1 MKSLFLIFLLL
12 TLIAGCK
19 QKTTSQLTTHS
30 GDLVLEEYYSSGQ
43 LKSSKLFYNEAQT
56 DYLYT
61 AYYENGDLMD
71 SVTYY
76 NNVPEGKRIFFEQA
90 SGLKHIEYY
99 LNGLLEGINMGIYKN
114 GVKNYEGF
122 RKAGHKAGEW
132 IFRNPE
138 GVSLTYEFFDSTGRL
153 VYFRK
158 YDERGNYQKSNGAV
172 LIHTSLSE
180 NLILPGDSLHA
191 GITAAVPPGCES
203 KLTIIVDGDQTDEET
218 ILTEIL
224 KTPRNSFGFL
234 VSEPGD
240 YNIIFHMAVT
250 DLSTG
255 KEEESKVEKKITVKE
270 N

>member
-12 TLIAGCK
+12 TLLAGCR
-19 QKTTSQLTTHS
+19 QKTSSQLTTQS
-30 GDLVLEEYYSSGQ
+30 GDLVLEEYYSNGQ
-43 LKSSKLFYNEAQT
+43 LKSSKLFYNEAQS

-71 SVTYY
+71 SVTFY

-90 SGLKHIEYY
+90 TGLKHIEYY
-99 LNGLLEGINMGIYKN
+99 ENGLLEGINMGIYEN

-122 RKAGHKAGEW
+122 RKAGQKAGEW

-172 LIHTSLSE
+172 LIHAYLTE
-180 NLILPGDSLHA
+180 NHIQPDDSVHA
-191 GITAAVPPGCES
+191 VITAAVPPGCES
-203 KLTIIVDGDQTDEET
+203 KLTILMDGDQTDEET
-218 ILTEIL
+218 IISEIL
-224 KTPRNSFGFL
+224 KAPRNGFEFH
-234 VSEPGD
+234 VGEPGD
-240 YNIIFHMAVT
+240 YKVLFHLVVT
-250 DLSTG
+250 DMSSG
-255 KEEESKVEKKITVKE
+255 KAEESKVEKKITVKE

>member
-12 TLIAGCK
+12 TLLAGCR
-19 QKTTSQLTTHS
+19 QKTSTQLTTHS
-30 GDLVLEEYYSSGQ
+30 GELVLEEYYSNGK
-43 LKSSKLFYNEAQT
+43 LKSTKLFYNEAQS
-56 DYLYT
+56 DYLFT

-90 SGLKHIEYY
+90 TGLKHIEYY
-99 LNGLLEGINMGIYKN
+99 ENGLLEGINMGIYEN

-122 RKAGHKAGEW
+122 RKAGQKAGEW

-158 YDERGNYQKSNGAV
+158 YDERGNFQKSNGAL
-172 LIHTSLSE
+172 LIHTYLTE
-180 NLILPGDSLHA
+180 NLIQPGDSIHA
-191 GITAAVPPGCES
+191 GITAAVPRGCES
-203 KLTIIVDGDQTDEET
+203 KLTISIDGDQTDEET
-218 ILTEIL
+218 MLTEIL
-224 KTPRNSFGFL
+224 QTPRNSFTFY
-234 VSEPGD
+234 VREPGD
-240 YNIIFHMAVT
+240 YKVIFHLVIT

-255 KEEESKVEKKITVKE
+255 KAEESTIEKKITVKE